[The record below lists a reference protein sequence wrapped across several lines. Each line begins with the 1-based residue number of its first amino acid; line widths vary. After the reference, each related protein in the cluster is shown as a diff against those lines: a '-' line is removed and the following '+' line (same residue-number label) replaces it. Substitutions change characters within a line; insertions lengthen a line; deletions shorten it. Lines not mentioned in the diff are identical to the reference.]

1 MTGVTDNPT
10 TTIVVGADGSSNA
23 SHALDT
29 AIWLATSTG
38 SELLV
43 VHALGLTSVL
53 NGEHV
58 LTEGNEDAIEKQLRE
73 VWCGP
78 LAEVEGLSWH
88 SELRYG
94 SPADALLSAA
104 RDGASMVVVGT
115 RGMREDSDH
124 LLGSTS
130 HHVVHR
136 CPCPVVVVPPLVP
149 EEQ

>member
-1 MTGVTDNPT
+1 MSGDKPAS
-10 TTIVVGADGSSNA
+10 TIVVGADGSSNA
-23 SHALDT
+23 SHALET

-58 LTEGNEDAIEKQLRE
+58 LTEGNEEAIARQLEE
-73 VWCGP
+73 VWCAP
-78 LAEVEGLSWH
+78 LADVEGLRWR
-88 SELRYG
+88 SELRFG
-94 SPADALLSAA
+94 SPADALLGAA
-104 RDGASMVVVGT
+104 REGASMVVVGT

-149 EEQ
+149 EES